1 MPSDIESNNDSID
14 VINSNTTEVIS
25 SGEKQYKRPGAQPMI
40 SNYLVN
46 VDAGQH
52 PLATSSNAKVSVAC
66 ADVHAS
72 TLSSGPCSTKSAP
85 THNAVVVVDPDA
97 AVPESRKSPVEIT
110 SVVSE
115 NIEQLPCYSGG
126 FSAAILRDSQDTQ
139 FTTLMEMF
147 PQLDEVMIHEALLQA
162 NFDIEIAVARILVCS
177 S

>member
-1 MPSDIESNNDSID
+1 
-14 VINSNTTEVIS
+14 
-25 SGEKQYKRPGAQPMI
+25 MI

-97 AVPESRKSPVEIT
+97 AVPESRKSPV
-110 SVVSE
+110 
-115 NIEQLPCYSGG
+115 
-126 FSAAILRDSQDTQ
+126 
-139 FTTLMEMF
+139 
-147 PQLDEVMIHEALLQA
+147 
-162 NFDIEIAVARILVCS
+162 
-177 S
+177 